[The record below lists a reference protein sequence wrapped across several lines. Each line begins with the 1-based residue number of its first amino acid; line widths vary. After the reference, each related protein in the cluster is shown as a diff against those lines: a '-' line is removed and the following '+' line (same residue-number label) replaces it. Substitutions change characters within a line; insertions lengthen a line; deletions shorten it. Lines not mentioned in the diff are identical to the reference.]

1 MSVDYDLVG
10 YTLRPNGSQLKFL
23 PNQVVS
29 GNDFGEEDALSIYT
43 SWASDYIVEFKSDN
57 SHYGQGQ
64 DPGHMQPTKLS
75 TLNGIAPMCGF
86 LPPGERGRLLFH
98 YFNDTETERRWQ
110 DVEQYNDDPTAPR
123 VNVYGFK
130 NWTCTIAGRRYT
142 FREDVG
148 YDMQQP
154 PVVTMV
160 AYWQRNYDTIT
171 YTVYGE
177 TYCQVCIDNKINR
190 VVYPSHAPV
199 IQPPEGSL
207 KFYGWNCAEGDY
219 LPGVDRSTTVICGT
233 ESNPIVCGDGA
244 TPIVCKE
251 DDIDYDVP
259 IEAYIVEYKERKF
272 QVVFKYMDDTGTPT
286 EHIEE
291 NVPQNKHLPRFHI
304 HNKYEKDGS
313 TFTFKHWLLE
323 SGNLTSSLT
332 VLSDLV
338 FVAVYDETTTDYT
351 EEQEH
356 DLPEKGTTVDP
367 IVQSEVDESDLWGCG
382 YHQPYPGEGHTHT
395 GYCTLAGLDP
405 QRYEEHFEEL
415 DDCPYVK
422 LLQELYDGEL
432 VSKDSLFRET
442 TIMEISD
449 IADLLKALFKVNIDI
464 AHREYFL
471 KIDVPEESNW
481 WYGYNI
487 GDIKPYIVCDA
498 NSRQIVC
505 YDSDVDDDIVCIGGK
520 WVSFEP
526 TVQLK
531 FSNLHSDNQPDEDGN
546 LICTTKSRV
555 DMPEIVPVNRELSFE
570 YDNLCI

>member
-1 MSVDYDLVG
+1 
-10 YTLRPNGSQLKFL
+10 
-23 PNQVVS
+23 
-29 GNDFGEEDALSIYT
+29 
-43 SWASDYIVEFKSDN
+43 
-57 SHYGQGQ
+57 
-64 DPGHMQPTKLS
+64 
-75 TLNGIAPMCGF
+75 MCGF

-142 FREDVG
+142 FREGDPIRDVG

-190 VVYPSHAPV
+190 VVYPSHEPV

-272 QVVFKYMDDTGTPT
+272 QVVFKYMDETGTPT

-338 FVAVYDETTTDYT
+338 FVAVYDETIADYT
-351 EEQEH
+351 
-356 DLPEKGTTVDP
+356 
-367 IVQSEVDESDLWGCG
+367 
-382 YHQPYPGEGHTHT
+382 
-395 GYCTLAGLDP
+395 
-405 QRYEEHFEEL
+405 
-415 DDCPYVK
+415 
-422 LLQELYDGEL
+422 
-432 VSKDSLFRET
+432 
-442 TIMEISD
+442 
-449 IADLLKALFKVNIDI
+449 
-464 AHREYFL
+464 
-471 KIDVPEESNW
+471 
-481 WYGYNI
+481 
-487 GDIKPYIVCDA
+487 
-498 NSRQIVC
+498 
-505 YDSDVDDDIVCIGGK
+505 
-520 WVSFEP
+520 
-526 TVQLK
+526 
-531 FSNLHSDNQPDEDGN
+531 
-546 LICTTKSRV
+546 
-555 DMPEIVPVNRELSFE
+555 
-570 YDNLCI
+570 